1 MGCFQSTPQDVIQ
14 TTPAKS
20 TDKKHDISPIY
31 DALPSK
37 AQEYEVRNVYDGDT
51 LTLIDQRRVRFLGID
66 TPELKEKQAFAE
78 EAKAYTRN
86 LCHKKNIWLTF
97 EHEEK
102 DHYGRLLAFVWV
114 KAPQGKGYLCVN
126 EGIIAEGLATAYT
139 PGGKKLHNWDKLI
152 DMQKRARETKRG
164 MWVNFNDY
172 SVLKTSNGSAFHQRN
187 CKHISKSR
195 NLVQLKASEAMDKGL
210 HPCRTCLADK

>member
-1 MGCFQSTPQDVIQ
+1 VRIPFKIWILYTYHFCQEQHLSSSKILIV
-14 TTPAKS
+14 
-20 TDKKHDISPIY
+20 PIIILLNY
-31 DALPSK
+31 QPLS
-37 AQEYEVRNVYDGDT
+37 
-51 LTLIDQRRVRFLGID
+51 GID